1 MSELTDKVAKLI
13 APIISDFKDINLFD
27 IDFNKE
33 GSDWYLHVYVDK
45 NGGISVDD
53 CALISDQISTKLD
66 GYPDLIETAYYLDVS
81 SPGAERVLKTE
92 NSLNQSI
99 NKYVHVS
106 LYQKINGKKE
116 FEGYLTQVN
125 KNDLVIEYLD
135 KGRQKKL
142 SFNRPD
148 IAQIRL
154 AIDFSKLG

>member
-1 MSELTDKVAKLI
+1 MSELTDKVIKLVT
-13 APIISDFKDINLFD
+13 PIINNFKDINLFD
-27 IDFNKE
+27 VDFNKE

-45 NGGISVDD
+45 SGGISVDD

-66 GYPDLIETAYYLDVS
+66 GCPDLIETAYYLDVS

-92 NSLNQSI
+92 KALKQSV

-106 LYQKINGKKE
+106 LYQKVNGKKE
-116 FEGYLTQVN
+116 FEGYLN
-125 KNDLVIEYLD
+125 RINNNDIIIQYLD
-135 KGRQKKL
+135 KGCKKNL
-142 SFNRPD
+142 SLNKSN